1 MWRYNGN
8 VVLLLYIFS
17 GMETSDILLI
27 VVISVSSVAGFIFV
41 MLLCAWCCR
50 CCQRKKL
57 DEDSERLSRS
67 VRSMELDSDSL
78 SDTRQLQKR
87 SWEEKQSSNM
97 PNIRWVYTLVTLH
110 YPLSCNSLVHYSF
123 LFYYFC
129 PFSPCFCYV
138 FAMTCTYVKE
148 FNSQWLFILINWQLF
163 WEIMS

>member
-1 MWRYNGN
+1 
-8 VVLLLYIFS
+8 
-17 GMETSDILLI
+17 METSDILLI
-27 VVISVSSVAGFIFV
+27 VVISVSSVAGFILV

-97 PNIRWVYTLVTLH
+97 PNIR
-110 YPLSCNSLVHYSF
+110 
-123 LFYYFC
+123 
-129 PFSPCFCYV
+129 
-138 FAMTCTYVKE
+138 
-148 FNSQWLFILINWQLF
+148 
-163 WEIMS
+163 